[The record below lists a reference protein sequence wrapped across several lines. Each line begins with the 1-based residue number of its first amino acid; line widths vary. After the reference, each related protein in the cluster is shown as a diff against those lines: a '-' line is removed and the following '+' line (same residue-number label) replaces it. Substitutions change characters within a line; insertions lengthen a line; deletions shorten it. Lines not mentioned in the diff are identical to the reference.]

1 MARRRGRRK
10 SAKGQ
15 LSPAGKILTEPSTP
29 RSTNV
34 NIPTSDPMD
43 LDALDARHAELHSDV
58 PLYRD
63 AASRGL
69 GATRSDMHI
78 QPAAGAS
85 SGGFTLLPRQLR
97 TPRLSRSFS
106 TNDNTPPIV
115 APRVL
120 SQTPETSGDGDEQ
133 DSSFSQHAEEYLS
146 PASAKSETLF
156 DRHVQIIKAAE
167 DLIHEMKHELSL
179 MSTETPDMTREQRQ
193 LLFVRARRQRE
204 WIFSHELYLALVKVT
219 IDMTKTVYGVEG
231 DDPQQVLE
239 QPRRRIVRGWLTESI
254 RRLPIP
260 PELKDPIVIDPEVEN
275 MFQQISHFFLVS
287 VIETNLDTVFKGR
300 SLPRDTEITKMFL
313 RNNPEKAED
322 WSDDIGPSL
331 RKKIDLEDAT
341 SYSVEDVLNR
351 LQARTGPIIPA
362 LEQSVN
368 TNADPIVSDGERPS
382 SPFAYGQSV
391 EQDYTSSS
399 HKWSIQSPSQR
410 VYDPSFLV
418 SEEPSLPGCGY
429 NERQRF
435 DMERGHGVEGLDM
448 GTMDSTFMDNHSLQY
463 PDHQRRTEL
472 AQQDHA
478 GFEEVTEHFDLMDDD
493 DDTVLQG
500 TPHPEASM
508 DEHGVENAEQ
518 YQQPIS
524 QPNFSSLTGQE
535 TDDVIESREP
545 VCEDSQMD
553 CSACHSHEPDSQM
566 LVEPAV
572 QALPRPDQLSAQK
585 RLAKQRVAAM
595 SAEDW
600 EELRNRRL
608 PSSDQLSDSR
618 FLSMSPSPGI
628 AADSHLPLASE
639 DSQALSLERDAL
651 ADDQPPTFEA
661 HVATEDQRSA
671 YAPQTAAYDQ
681 RPVFDNNV
689 HSVDIAMEDVSDVPE
704 NQPAVPTSSQA
715 TVRARSRKSEPIVL
729 ISSQRSSIFPSAI
742 MQDADFITDD
752 EDDEMYTSIH
762 PMLAV
767 ACQGSAAQTL
777 SSSTLASSASASRTP
792 KLKLPPHLAPSRRAA
807 HRKSLDPSSAIPTAE
822 ERLEHSQEEYPLID
836 IVDEK
841 VIGGVLKYRIK
852 WKPING
858 RAFEDT
864 WEPAENAN
872 EEAVRDWE
880 LIKERLKEAKA
891 KRTKRKRS
899 SVVAADP
906 DLEMVTEPVSQPDV
920 NMSAE
925 RFVEPD
931 VETTTEP
938 VAESPEMTISR
949 IINEKHIDG
958 NLQYRI
964 RWKPI
969 GDTTFPDSW
978 TPVETTNGAAV
989 ADWIRRRD
997 RYDSKISARAVPTP
1011 QPVPQLLRGP
1021 RIEVAPGPSKVN
1033 KPDATSLQRENADA
1047 KAHNQRSIE
1056 GQERAVKER
1065 IAARAEKRRAE
1076 ATQSTEAEPRTR
1088 VHDLQME
1095 EHLPEEPRPEDD
1107 PTELSQR
1114 RANPP
1119 RQRSAAQQKM
1129 FERLSKEEETKK
1141 AEEERKQ
1148 NEPPGQY
1155 ASRET
1160 PAGFFEATFI
1170 PADNRPVSA
1179 RHAKLMAQ
1187 NDVALQVWKA
1197 NGSKGTRPKGP
1208 EDLRDHARRLKEEDR
1223 RERAAAKAE
1232 GERLNPPKRKGK
1244 KWKADRKKSMETQT
1258 IREAEKEKEKQ
1269 ARKKE
1274 REAVKVMQQA
1284 KAAAARAAESQPGPS
1299 RA

>member
-15 LSPAGKILTEPSTP
+15 LSPAGKIFTEPSTP

-34 NIPTSDPMD
+34 NIPTTNPME

-58 PLYRD
+58 PLYHD
-63 AASRGL
+63 TASKGIE
-69 GATRSDMHI
+69 ATRSDMHT
-78 QPAAGAS
+78 QPAAGPP
-85 SGGFTLLPRQLR
+85 SGGFTLLSRQLR
-97 TPRLSRSFS
+97 TPRLSRSSS
-106 TNDNTPPIV
+106 TNDDTPRIV

-120 SQTPETSGDGDEQ
+120 SQTPETSGDSDEQ

-156 DRHVQIIKAAE
+156 DRHVQIIQAAE
-167 DLIHEMKHELSL
+167 DLIDEMKHELSM
-179 MSTETPDMTREQRQ
+179 MSTEIPDMTREQRQ
-193 LLFVRARRQRE
+193 LLFVKARRQRE

-260 PELKDPIVIDPEVEN
+260 PELKDPVVIDPEAEN

-300 SLPRDTEITKMFL
+300 SLPSDTEITKMFL

-362 LEQSVN
+362 LEQSVD
-368 TNADPIVSDGERPS
+368 TNANAKTIESDGERPS
-382 SPFAYGQSV
+382 SPFAY
-391 EQDYTSSS
+391 EQPAEQGDTMLSSRE
-399 HKWSIQSPSQR
+399 WSIQSPSQR
-410 VYDPSFLV
+410 VYDPSFLL
-418 SEEPSLPGCGY
+418 SEEPSLPECQHD
-429 NERQRF
+429 ERHRSNL
-435 DMERGHGVEGLDM
+435 EHGHEFEGLDM
-448 GTMDSTFMDNHSLQY
+448 GTMDSTFLDNDGLQY
-463 PDHQRRTEL
+463 SNHQRRTQLAEL
-472 AQQDHA
+472 DRA
-478 GFEEVTEHFDLMDDD
+478 GFEEAIEHFDLMDDD

-500 TPHPEASM
+500 TPHPEATM
-508 DEHGVENAEQ
+508 DEHGVENGEQ
-518 YQQPIS
+518 HQKLIS
-524 QPNFSSLTGQE
+524 QPNFRSLTRQGTHE
-535 TDDVIESREP
+535 VIESGEP

-553 CSACHSHEPDSQM
+553 CSADHPH
-566 LVEPAV
+566 EPAV

-618 FLSMSPSPGI
+618 FLSMSPPPAI
-628 AADSHLPLASE
+628 ASNLHLPLAPES
-639 DSQALSLERDAL
+639 SQALSLERDAL

-661 HVATEDQRSA
+661 HVATEDQPSA
-671 YAPQTAAYDQ
+671 SAPQTATDDQ
-681 RPVFDNNV
+681 PPIFDGDG
-689 HSVDIAMEDVSDVPE
+689 HAVDITMEDVPDLPE
-704 NQPAVPTSSQA
+704 GQSAQPASSQA

-729 ISSQRSSIFPSAI
+729 ISSQRSSIFPGAI

-762 PMLAV
+762 PMLA
-767 ACQGSAAQTL
+767 AASQRSAVQTP
-777 SSSTLASSASASRTP
+777 SSSTPASSASASRTP

-807 HRKSLDPSSAIPTAE
+807 HRRSLDPSSAVPTPE

-852 WKPING
+852 WQPING
-858 RAFEDT
+858 RLFEDT
-864 WEPAENAN
+864 WEPADNAN

-880 LIKERLKEAKA
+880 LIKGRQKETKAKA
-891 KRTKRKRS
+891 KKPRRRRS
-899 SVVAADP
+899 SVVAAEP
-906 DLEMVTEPVSQPDV
+906 DVEMVTEPVAQPDIPGRQRRLP
-920 NMSAE
+920 AE
-925 RFVEPD
+925 TANEAD
-931 VETTTEP
+931 
-938 VAESPEMTISR
+938 VAEWL
-949 IINEKHIDG
+949 K
-958 NLQYRI
+958 
-964 RWKPI
+964 
-969 GDTTFPDSW
+969 
-978 TPVETTNGAAV
+978 
-989 ADWIRRRD
+989 RRD
-997 RYDSKISARAVPTP
+997 RYDPKISAHTVPTP
-1011 QPVPQLLRGP
+1011 EPVPQPPPGP
-1021 RIEVAPGPSKVN
+1021 RIETAPESSNVYE
-1033 KPDATSLQRENADA
+1033 PDPTSLQRENAGA
-1047 KAHNQRSIE
+1047 EAHRQRCVE
-1056 GQERAVKER
+1056 GQKRVAKER
-1065 IAARAEKRRAE
+1065 NATRTEKRRAE
-1076 ATQSTEAEPRTR
+1076 ANQATEAEPSKR
-1088 VHDLQME
+1088 VRDIQME
-1095 EHLPEEPRPEDD
+1095 EYLPEESLPEDP
-1107 PTELSQR
+1107 PTEDSQR

-1129 FERLSKEEETKK
+1129 FDRLSKEDEMEK
-1141 AEEERKQ
+1141 AEETRKQ
-1148 NEPPGQY
+1148 HEPPSQY
-1155 ASRET
+1155 ACRDTS
-1160 PAGFFEATFI
+1160 AGFFEATFI
-1170 PADNRPVSA
+1170 PIDNRPLSA
-1179 RHAKLMAQ
+1179 QHARLMAQ
-1187 NDVALQVWKA
+1187 KDVALQVWKA
-1197 NGSKGTRPKGP
+1197 NGSKGKKPKGP
-1208 EDLRDHARRLKEEDR
+1208 EDLRDHARRIKEEER
-1223 RERAAAKAE
+1223 RERLTAKAE
-1232 GERLNPPKRKGK
+1232 RRKLNPPKRKGK
-1244 KWKADRKKSMETQT
+1244 KWKADRKKSMETQVV
-1258 IREAEKEKEKQ
+1258 REAEKKKEKQ

-1284 KAAAARAAESQPGPS
+1284 RAAAARTAESQAGPS

>member
-1 MARRRGRRK
+1 M
-10 SAKGQ
+10 
-15 LSPAGKILTEPSTP
+15 E
-29 RSTNV
+29 
-34 NIPTSDPMD
+34 

-58 PLYRD
+58 PLYHD
-63 AASRGL
+63 TASKGIE
-69 GATRSDMHI
+69 ATRSDMHT
-78 QPAAGAS
+78 QPAAGPP
-85 SGGFTLLPRQLR
+85 SGGFTLLSRQLR
-97 TPRLSRSFS
+97 TPRLSRSSS
-106 TNDNTPPIV
+106 TNDDTPRIV

-120 SQTPETSGDGDEQ
+120 SQTPETSGDSDEQ

-156 DRHVQIIKAAE
+156 DRHVQIIQAAE
-167 DLIHEMKHELSL
+167 DLIDEMKHELSM
-179 MSTETPDMTREQRQ
+179 MSTEIPDMTREQRQ
-193 LLFVRARRQRE
+193 LLFVKARRQRE

-260 PELKDPIVIDPEVEN
+260 PELKDPVVIDPEAEN

-300 SLPRDTEITKMFL
+300 SLPSDTEITKMFL

-362 LEQSVN
+362 LEQSVD
-368 TNADPIVSDGERPS
+368 TNANAKTIESDGERPS
-382 SPFAYGQSV
+382 SPFAY
-391 EQDYTSSS
+391 EQPAEQGDTMLSSRE
-399 HKWSIQSPSQR
+399 WSIQSPSQR
-410 VYDPSFLV
+410 VYDPSFLL
-418 SEEPSLPGCGY
+418 SEEPSLPGCQHD
-429 NERQRF
+429 ERHRSNL
-435 DMERGHGVEGLDM
+435 EHGHESEGLDM
-448 GTMDSTFMDNHSLQY
+448 GTMDSTFLDNDGLQY
-463 PDHQRRTEL
+463 SNHQRRTQLAEL
-472 AQQDHA
+472 DRA
-478 GFEEVTEHFDLMDDD
+478 GFEEATEHFDLMDDD

-500 TPHPEASM
+500 TPHPEATM
-508 DEHGVENAEQ
+508 DDHGVENGEQ
-518 YQQPIS
+518 HQKLIS
-524 QPNFSSLTGQE
+524 QPNFRSLTRQGTHE
-535 TDDVIESREP
+535 VIESGEP

-553 CSACHSHEPDSQM
+553 CSADHPH
-566 LVEPAV
+566 EPAV

-618 FLSMSPSPGI
+618 FLSMSPPPAI
-628 AADSHLPLASE
+628 ASNLHLPLAPES
-639 DSQALSLERDAL
+639 SQALSLERDAL

-661 HVATEDQRSA
+661 HVATEDQPSA
-671 YAPQTAAYDQ
+671 SAPQTATDDQ
-681 RPVFDNNV
+681 PPIFDGDG
-689 HSVDIAMEDVSDVPE
+689 HAVDITMEDVPDLPE
-704 NQPAVPTSSQA
+704 GQSAQPATSQA
-715 TVRARSRKSEPIVL
+715 TVRAKSRKSEPIIL
-729 ISSQRSSIFPSAI
+729 ISSQSSSIFPSAI

-752 EDDEMYTSIH
+752 EDDEMYTSMH

-767 ACQGSAAQTL
+767 ASQRSAAQTP
-777 SSSTLASSASASRTP
+777 SSSTPASSASASRTP

-841 VIGGVLKYRIK
+841 VVGGVLKYRIK
-852 WKPING
+852 WQPING

-864 WEPAENAN
+864 WEPADNAN

-880 LIKERLKEAKA
+880 LIKQRRKEAKA
-891 KRTKRKRS
+891 KAKKPKRKRS
-899 SVVAADP
+899 SVIAAEP
-906 DLEMVTEPVSQPDV
+906 DVKMVTEPGSQPDV
-920 NMSAE
+920 SMLVE
-925 RFVEPD
+925 PITEPD
-931 VETTTEP
+931 VQATTEP
-938 VAESPEMTISR
+938 AVESPEMTISR

-958 NLQYRI
+958 NLQYLI

-969 GDTTFPDSW
+969 GDTTVTDSW
-978 TPVETTNGAAV
+978 TPAETANEAAV

-997 RYDSKISARAVPTP
+997 RYDLNVSARGVPTP
-1011 QPVPQLLRGP
+1011 EPIPQPLPGP
-1021 RIEVAPGPSKVN
+1021 RIETAPESSNVN
-1033 KPDATSLQRENADA
+1033 EPDPTSQQRESAE
-1047 KAHNQRSIE
+1047 AHMQRSIE
-1056 GQERAVKER
+1056 GQNLAVKEGN
-1065 IAARAEKRRAE
+1065 AARTEKPIAEENR
-1076 ATQSTEAEPRTR
+1076 TIEAEPSKR
-1088 VHDLQME
+1088 VRDIQME
-1095 EHLPEEPRPEDD
+1095 QYMPEEPLPEDT
-1107 PTELSQR
+1107 PTEDSQR

-1129 FERLSKEEETKK
+1129 FDRLSKEDEMEK
-1141 AEEERKQ
+1141 AEEARKQ
-1148 NEPPGQY
+1148 NEPLSQY
-1155 ASRET
+1155 ACRDTS
-1160 PAGFFEATFI
+1160 AGFLEATFI
-1170 PADNRPVSA
+1170 PIDNRSVSA
-1179 RHAKLMAQ
+1179 QHARLMAQ
-1187 NDVALQVWKA
+1187 KDVALQVWKA
-1197 NGSKGTRPKGP
+1197 NGSKGKKPKGP
-1208 EDLRDHARRLKEEDR
+1208 EDLRDHARRIKEEER
-1223 RERAAAKAE
+1223 RERLTAKAE
-1232 GERLNPPKRKGK
+1232 RRKLNPPKRKGK
-1244 KWKADRKKSMETQT
+1244 KWKADRKKSMETQVV
-1258 IREAEKEKEKQ
+1258 REAEKKKEKQ

-1284 KAAAARAAESQPGPS
+1284 RAAAARTAESQAGPS

>member
-15 LSPAGKILTEPSTP
+15 LSPAGKIFTEPSTP

-34 NIPTSDPMD
+34 NIPTTNPME

-58 PLYRD
+58 PLYHD
-63 AASRGL
+63 PASKGIE
-69 GATRSDMHI
+69 ATRSDMHT
-78 QPAAGAS
+78 QPVAGPP
-85 SGGFTLLPRQLR
+85 SGGFTLLSRQLR
-97 TPRLSRSFS
+97 TPRLSRSSS
-106 TNDNTPPIV
+106 TNDDTPRIV

-120 SQTPETSGDGDEQ
+120 SQTPETSGDSDEQ

-167 DLIHEMKHELSL
+167 DLIDEMKHELSL
-179 MSTETPDMTREQRQ
+179 MSTEIPDMTREQRQ
-193 LLFVRARRQRE
+193 LLFVKARRQRE

-260 PELKDPIVIDPEVEN
+260 PELKDPVVIDPEAEN

-300 SLPRDTEITKMFL
+300 SLPSDTEITKMFL

-331 RKKIDLEDAT
+331 REKIDLEDAT

-362 LEQSVN
+362 LEQSVD
-368 TNADPIVSDGERPS
+368 TNANAKTIESDGGRPS
-382 SPFAYGQSV
+382 SSFSY
-391 EQDYTSSS
+391 EQPAEQGDTLSSS
-399 HKWSIQSPSQR
+399 REWSIQSPSQR
-410 VYDPSFLV
+410 VYDPSFLL
-418 SEEPSLPGCGY
+418 SEEPSLPEGQHD
-429 NERQRF
+429 ERHRSNLEHGHEF
-435 DMERGHGVEGLDM
+435 ERLDM
-448 GTMDSTFMDNHSLQY
+448 GTMDSRFLDNDGLQY
-463 PDHQRRTEL
+463 SNHPRRTQLAEL
-472 AQQDHA
+472 DRA
-478 GFEEVTEHFDLMDDD
+478 GFEEATEHFDLMDDD

-500 TPHPEASM
+500 TPHPEATM
-508 DEHGVENAEQ
+508 DEHGVENGEQ
-518 YQQPIS
+518 HQKLIS
-524 QPNFSSLTGQE
+524 QPNFSSLTRQGTHE
-535 TDDVIESREP
+535 VIESGEP

-553 CSACHSHEPDSQM
+553 CSADHPH
-566 LVEPAV
+566 EPAV

-618 FLSMSPSPGI
+618 FLSMSPPPVI
-628 AADSHLPLASE
+628 ASNLHLPLAPES
-639 DSQALSLERDAL
+639 SQALSLERDAL

-661 HVATEDQRSA
+661 HVATEDQPSA
-671 YAPQTAAYDQ
+671 SAPQTATDDQ
-681 RPVFDNNV
+681 PPIFDEDG
-689 HSVDIAMEDVSDVPE
+689 HTVDITMEDVPDLPE
-704 NQPAVPTSSQA
+704 GQSAQPASSQA

-729 ISSQRSSIFPSAI
+729 ISSQRSSIFPGAI

-762 PMLAV
+762 PMLA
-767 ACQGSAAQTL
+767 AASQRSAAQTP
-777 SSSTLASSASASRTP
+777 SSGASASRTP

-841 VIGGVLKYRIK
+841 VVGGVLKYRIK
-852 WKPING
+852 WQPING

-864 WEPAENAN
+864 WEPADNAN

-880 LIKERLKEAKA
+880 LIKGRQKEAKA
-891 KRTKRKRS
+891 KAQKPRRKRS
-899 SVVAADP
+899 SVVAAEP
-906 DLEMVTEPVSQPDV
+906 DVEMVTEPVAHPDV
-920 NMSAE
+920 SILAE
-925 RFVEPD
+925 KLTEPE
-931 VETTTEP
+931 VQTTTDP
-938 VAESPEMTISR
+938 VVESPKMTISR
-949 IINEKHIDG
+949 IIDEKHIDG
-958 NLQYRI
+958 NLQYLI

-969 GDTTFPDSW
+969 GDTTVPDSW
-978 TPVETTNGAAV
+978 TPAETANKADV
-989 ADWIRRRD
+989 AEWLKRRD
-997 RYDSKISARAVPTP
+997 RYDPKISARTVPTP
-1011 QPVPQLLRGP
+1011 EPIPQPLPGP
-1021 RIEVAPGPSKVN
+1021 RIETAPQSSNVYE
-1033 KPDATSLQRENADA
+1033 PDPTSLQRENAGA
-1047 KAHNQRSIE
+1047 EAHRQRCVE
-1056 GQERAVKER
+1056 GQKRVAKER
-1065 IAARAEKRRAE
+1065 NATRTEKRRAE
-1076 ATQSTEAEPRTR
+1076 ANQATEAEPSKR
-1088 VHDLQME
+1088 VRDIQME
-1095 EHLPEEPRPEDD
+1095 EFLPEESLPEDP
-1107 PTELSQR
+1107 PTEDSQR

-1129 FERLSKEEETKK
+1129 FDRLSKADEMEI
-1141 AEEERKQ
+1141 AEEARKQ
-1148 NEPPGQY
+1148 HEPPSQY
-1155 ASRET
+1155 ACRDTS
-1160 PAGFFEATFI
+1160 AGFFEATFI
-1170 PADNRPVSA
+1170 PIDNRPVSA
-1179 RHAKLMAQ
+1179 QHARLMAQ
-1187 NDVALQVWKA
+1187 KDVALQVWKA
-1197 NGSKGTRPKGP
+1197 NGSKGKKPKGP
-1208 EDLRDHARRLKEEDR
+1208 EDLRDHARRIKEEER
-1223 RERAAAKAE
+1223 RERLTAKAE
-1232 GERLNPPKRKGK
+1232 RRKLNPPKRKGK
-1244 KWKADRKKSMETQT
+1244 KWKADRKKSMETQV
-1258 IREAEKEKEKQ
+1258 IREAEKKKEKQ
-1269 ARKKE
+1269 ERKKE

-1284 KAAAARAAESQPGPS
+1284 RAAAARTAESQAGPS

>member
-15 LSPAGKILTEPSTP
+15 LSPAGKIFTEPSTP

-34 NIPTSDPMD
+34 NIPTTNPME

-58 PLYRD
+58 PLYHD
-63 AASRGL
+63 PASKGIE
-69 GATRSDMHI
+69 ATRSDMHT
-78 QPAAGAS
+78 QPAAGPP
-85 SGGFTLLPRQLR
+85 SGGFTLLSRQLR
-97 TPRLSRSFS
+97 TPRLSRSSS
-106 TNDNTPPIV
+106 TNDDTPRIV

-120 SQTPETSGDGDEQ
+120 SQTPETSGDSDEQ

-156 DRHVQIIKAAE
+156 DRHVQIIQAAE
-167 DLIHEMKHELSL
+167 DLIDEMKHELSM
-179 MSTETPDMTREQRQ
+179 MSTEIPDMTREQRQ
-193 LLFVRARRQRE
+193 LLFVKARRQRE

-260 PELKDPIVIDPEVEN
+260 PELKDPVVIDPEAEN

-300 SLPRDTEITKMFL
+300 SLPSDTEITKMFL

-362 LEQSVN
+362 LEQSVD
-368 TNADPIVSDGERPS
+368 TNANAKTIESDGERPS
-382 SPFAYGQSV
+382 SPFAYEQSA
-391 EQDYTSSS
+391 EQGDTLSSS
-399 HKWSIQSPSQR
+399 REWSIQSPSQR
-410 VYDPSFLV
+410 VYDPSFLL
-418 SEEPSLPGCGY
+418 SEEPSLPECQHD
-429 NERQRF
+429 ERHRPNL
-435 DMERGHGVEGLDM
+435 EHGHEFEGLDM
-448 GTMDSTFMDNHSLQY
+448 GTMDSRFLDNDGLQY
-463 PDHQRRTEL
+463 SNHPRRTQLAEL
-472 AQQDHA
+472 DRA
-478 GFEEVTEHFDLMDDD
+478 GFEEATEHFDLMDDD

-500 TPHPEASM
+500 TPHPETTM
-508 DEHGVENAEQ
+508 DEHGVENGEQ
-518 YQQPIS
+518 HQKLIS
-524 QPNFSSLTGQE
+524 QPNFSSLTRQGTHE
-535 TDDVIESREP
+535 VIENGEP

-553 CSACHSHEPDSQM
+553 CSADHPH
-566 LVEPAV
+566 EPAV

-608 PSSDQLSDSR
+608 PSSDQLSDSK
-618 FLSMSPSPGI
+618 FLSMSPPPAI
-628 AADSHLPLASE
+628 ASNLHLPLAPES
-639 DSQALSLERDAL
+639 SQALSLERDAL

-661 HVATEDQRSA
+661 HVATEDQPSA
-671 YAPQTAAYDQ
+671 SAPQTATDDQ
-681 RPVFDNNV
+681 PPIFDEDG
-689 HSVDIAMEDVSDVPE
+689 HAVDITMEDVPDLPE
-704 NQPAVPTSSQA
+704 GQSAQPASSQA
-715 TVRARSRKSEPIVL
+715 TVRARARKSEPIVL
-729 ISSQRSSIFPSAI
+729 ISSQRSSIFPGAI

-752 EDDEMYTSIH
+752 EDDEMYTSMH

-767 ACQGSAAQTL
+767 ASQRSAAQTP
-777 SSSTLASSASASRTP
+777 SSGASASRTP

-841 VIGGVLKYRIK
+841 VVGGVLKYRIK
-852 WKPING
+852 WQPING

-864 WEPAENAN
+864 WEPADNAN

-880 LIKERLKEAKA
+880 LIKGRQKEAKA
-891 KRTKRKRS
+891 KAKKPKRKRS
-899 SVVAADP
+899 SVVTAEP
-906 DLEMVTEPVSQPDV
+906 DVEMVTEPVAQPDV
-920 NMSAE
+920 S
-925 RFVEPD
+925 VLTEPLTEPE
-931 VETTTEP
+931 VQTTTDP
-938 VAESPEMTISR
+938 VVESPKMTISR
-949 IINEKHIDG
+949 IIDEKHIDG
-958 NLQYRI
+958 NLQYLI

-969 GDTTFPDSW
+969 GDTTVPDSW
-978 TPVETTNGAAV
+978 TPAETANEADV
-989 ADWIRRRD
+989 AEWLKRRD
-997 RYDSKISARAVPTP
+997 RYDPKISARTVPTP
-1011 QPVPQLLRGP
+1011 EPIPQPLPGP
-1021 RIEVAPGPSKVN
+1021 RIETAPESSNVYE
-1033 KPDATSLQRENADA
+1033 PDPTSLQRENAGA
-1047 KAHNQRSIE
+1047 EAHRQRCVE
-1056 GQERAVKER
+1056 GQKRVAKER
-1065 IAARAEKRRAE
+1065 NATRTEKRRAE
-1076 ATQSTEAEPRTR
+1076 ANQATEAEPSKR
-1088 VHDLQME
+1088 VRDIQME
-1095 EHLPEEPRPEDD
+1095 EYLPEESLPEDP
-1107 PTELSQR
+1107 PTEDSQR

-1129 FERLSKEEETKK
+1129 FDRLSKADEMEI
-1141 AEEERKQ
+1141 AEEARKQ
-1148 NEPPGQY
+1148 HEPPSQY
-1155 ASRET
+1155 ACRDTS
-1160 PAGFFEATFI
+1160 AGFFEATFI
-1170 PADNRPVSA
+1170 PIDNRPVSA
-1179 RHAKLMAQ
+1179 QHARLMAQ
-1187 NDVALQVWKA
+1187 KDVALQVWKA
-1197 NGSKGTRPKGP
+1197 NGSKGKKPKGP
-1208 EDLRDHARRLKEEDR
+1208 EDLRDHARRIKEEER
-1223 RERAAAKAE
+1223 RERLTAKAE
-1232 GERLNPPKRKGK
+1232 RRRLNPPKRKGK
-1244 KWKADRKKSMETQT
+1244 KWKADRKKSMETQMV
-1258 IREAEKEKEKQ
+1258 REAEKKKEKQ

-1284 KAAAARAAESQPGPS
+1284 RAAAARTAESQAGPS

>member
-15 LSPAGKILTEPSTP
+15 LSPAGKIFTEPSTP

-34 NIPTSDPMD
+34 NIPTTNPME

-58 PLYRD
+58 PLYHD
-63 AASRGL
+63 PDSKGIE
-69 GATRSDMHI
+69 ATRSDMHA
-78 QPAAGAS
+78 QPAAGPP
-85 SGGFTLLPRQLR
+85 SGGFTLLSRQLR
-97 TPRLSRSFS
+97 TPRLSRWSS
-106 TNDNTPPIV
+106 TNDDTPRIV

-120 SQTPETSGDGDEQ
+120 FQTPETSGDSDEQ
-133 DSSFSQHAEEYLS
+133 DSSFSHHAEEYLS

-156 DRHVQIIKAAE
+156 DRHVQIIQAAE
-167 DLIHEMKHELSL
+167 DLIDEMKHELSM
-179 MSTETPDMTREQRQ
+179 MSTEIPDMTREQRQ
-193 LLFVRARRQRE
+193 LLFVKARRQRE

-260 PELKDPIVIDPEVEN
+260 PELKDPVVIDPEAEN

-287 VIETNLDTVFKGR
+287 VIETNLDTIFKGR
-300 SLPRDTEITKMFL
+300 SLPSDTEITKMFL

-362 LEQSVN
+362 LEQSVD
-368 TNADPIVSDGERPS
+368 TNANAKTIESDGGRPS
-382 SPFAYGQSV
+382 SPFAY
-391 EQDYTSSS
+391 EQPTEQGDTLSSS
-399 HKWSIQSPSQR
+399 REWSIQSPSQR
-410 VYDPSFLV
+410 VYDPSFLL
-418 SEEPSLPGCGY
+418 SEEPSLPEGQHD
-429 NERQRF
+429 ERHRSNL
-435 DMERGHGVEGLDM
+435 EHGHEFEGLDM
-448 GTMDSTFMDNHSLQY
+448 GTMDSRFLDNDGLQY
-463 PDHQRRTEL
+463 SNHPRRTQLAEL
-472 AQQDHA
+472 DRA
-478 GFEEVTEHFDLMDDD
+478 GFEEATEHFDLMDDD

-500 TPHPEASM
+500 TPHPEATM
-508 DEHGVENAEQ
+508 DDHGVENGEQ
-518 YQQPIS
+518 HQKLIS
-524 QPNFSSLTGQE
+524 QPNFSSLTRQGTHE
-535 TDDVIESREP
+535 VIESGEP

-553 CSACHSHEPDSQM
+553 CSADHPH
-566 LVEPAV
+566 EPAV

-618 FLSMSPSPGI
+618 FLSMSPPPAI
-628 AADSHLPLASE
+628 ASNLRLPLAPES
-639 DSQALSLERDAL
+639 SQALSLERDAL

-661 HVATEDQRSA
+661 HVATEDQPSA
-671 YAPQTAAYDQ
+671 FAPQTATDDQ
-681 RPVFDNNV
+681 PPNFDEDG
-689 HSVDIAMEDVSDVPE
+689 HAVDITMEDVPDLPE
-704 NQPAVPTSSQA
+704 GQSAQPASSQA

-729 ISSQRSSIFPSAI
+729 ISSQRSSIFPGAI

-752 EDDEMYTSIH
+752 EDDEMYTSMH

-767 ACQGSAAQTL
+767 ASQRSAAQTP
-777 SSSTLASSASASRTP
+777 SSSASASRTP

-841 VIGGVLKYRIK
+841 IIGGVLKYRIK
-852 WKPING
+852 WQSING

-880 LIKERLKEAKA
+880 LIKQRRKEAKA
-891 KRTKRKRS
+891 KAKKPKRKRS
-899 SVVAADP
+899 SVVAAEP
-906 DLEMVTEPVSQPDV
+906 DAEMVTEPGSQPDV
-920 NMSAE
+920 SMLAE
-925 RFVEPD
+925 PITEPD
-931 VETTTEP
+931 VRATTEP
-938 VAESPEMTISR
+938 AVESPEMTISR
-949 IINEKHIDG
+949 IINEKHTDG
-958 NLQYRI
+958 NLQYLI
-964 RWKPI
+964 KWKPI
-969 GDTTFPDSW
+969 GDTTVPDSW
-978 TPVETTNGAAV
+978 TPAETANEADV
-989 ADWIRRRD
+989 AEWLKRRD
-997 RYDSKISARAVPTP
+997 RYDPKISARTVPTP
-1011 QPVPQLLRGP
+1011 EPIPQPLPGP
-1021 RIEVAPGPSKVN
+1021 RIETVPESSNVYE
-1033 KPDATSLQRENADA
+1033 PDPTSLQRENAGA
-1047 KAHNQRSIE
+1047 EAHRQRCVE
-1056 GQERAVKER
+1056 GQKRVAKER
-1065 IAARAEKRRAE
+1065 NATRTEKRRAE
-1076 ATQSTEAEPRTR
+1076 ANQATEAEPSTR
-1088 VHDLQME
+1088 VRDIQME
-1095 EHLPEEPRPEDD
+1095 EYMPEEPLPKDT
-1107 PTELSQR
+1107 PTEDSQR

-1129 FERLSKEEETKK
+1129 FDRLSKEAEMEK
-1141 AEEERKQ
+1141 AEEARKQ
-1148 NEPPGQY
+1148 HGPPSQY
-1155 ASRET
+1155 ACRDTS
-1160 PAGFFEATFI
+1160 AGFFEATFI
-1170 PADNRPVSA
+1170 PIDKRPVSA
-1179 RHAKLMAQ
+1179 QHARLMAQ
-1187 NDVALQVWKA
+1187 KAVAIQVWKA
-1197 NGSKGTRPKGP
+1197 NGSKGKKPKGP
-1208 EDLRDHARRLKEEDR
+1208 EDLRDHARRIKEEER
-1223 RERAAAKAE
+1223 RERLKAKAE
-1232 GERLNPPKRKGK
+1232 RRKLNPPKRKGK
-1244 KWKADRKKSMETQT
+1244 KWKADRKKSMETQVV
-1258 IREAEKEKEKQ
+1258 REAEKKKEKQ

-1284 KAAAARAAESQPGPS
+1284 RAAAARTAESQAGPS